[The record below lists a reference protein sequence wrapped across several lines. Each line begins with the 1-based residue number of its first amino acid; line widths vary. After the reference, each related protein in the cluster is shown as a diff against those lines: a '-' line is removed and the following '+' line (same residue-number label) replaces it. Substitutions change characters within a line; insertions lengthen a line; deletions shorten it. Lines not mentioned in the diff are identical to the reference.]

1 VSVTILSLF
10 DYSGVWSAP
19 YHKAGYKT
27 IQVDIKH
34 GDDVLD
40 ITEAWLD
47 KVGKIHGILA
57 APPCTHFCVSGARH
71 FAAKDRDGRTS
82 EGLKLLHKAMWII
95 QKTDPKWWV
104 IENPVGRI
112 NTLFPEMGFY
122 GPTYFQPWQYGDPY
136 TKKTGLWG
144 KFKMPPVR
152 NPVRPIMYT
161 NSKGQKGSWMW
172 AKLGGKSEK
181 TKELR
186 SVTPAGFAQ
195 AFFDANP

>member
-1 VSVTILSLF
+1 MTILSLF
-10 DYSGVWSAP
+10 DYSGAWSRP
-19 YHKAGYKT
+19 YHEAGYKT

-40 ITEAWLD
+40 ITEARLAKW
-47 KVGKIHGILA
+47 GKIHGILA

-71 FAAKDRDGRTS
+71 FSAKDKDGRTS
-82 EGLKLLHKAMWII
+82 EGLKLLQKTMWII
-95 QKTDPKWWV
+95 QKADPKWWV

-112 NTLFPEMGFY
+112 NSLFPEMEYF
-122 GPTYFQPWQYGDPY
+122 GPSYFQPWQYGDPY

-152 NPVRPIMYT
+152 NPVQPIMYT

-172 AKLGGKSEK
+172 AKLGGNSDK

-186 SVTPAGFAQ
+186 SLTPAGFAQ
-195 AFFDANP
+195 AFFEANP

>member
-1 VSVTILSLF
+1 LSLF

-27 IQVDIKH
+27 TQVDIKH

-71 FAAKDRDGRTS
+71 FSSKDKDGRTS
-82 EGLKLLHKAMWII
+82 EGLKLLHKTMWII

-112 NTLFPEMGFY
+112 NRLFPEMEYF
-122 GPTYFQPWQYGDPY
+122 GPSYFQPWQYGDPY

-172 AKLGGKSEK
+172 AKLGGNSEK

-186 SVTPAGFAQ
+186 SLTPAGFAQ
-195 AFFDANP
+195 AFFEANP